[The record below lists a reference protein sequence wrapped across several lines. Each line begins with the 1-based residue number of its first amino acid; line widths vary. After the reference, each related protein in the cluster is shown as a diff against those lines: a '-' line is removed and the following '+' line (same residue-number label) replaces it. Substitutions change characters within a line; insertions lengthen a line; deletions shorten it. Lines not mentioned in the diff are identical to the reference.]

1 MTPGFSGPH
10 AGWLSDWISEHPIHS
25 GDVFAIS
32 KGENEM
38 DNMITGILSAVLFIA
53 FVAGLAE
60 SIGALPFMLIVG
72 IVSIMVLIDLGQ
84 SIKQGFS
91 KGDGKKDE

>member
-1 MTPGFSGPH
+1 
-10 AGWLSDWISEHPIHS
+10 
-25 GDVFAIS
+25 
-32 KGENEM
+32 M
-38 DNMITGILSAVLFIA
+38 DNSITGILSAVLFIA

-72 IVSIMVLIDLGQ
+72 VVSTMLLVDLVQ

-91 KGDGKKDE
+91 DNRKQNDH

>member
-1 MTPGFSGPH
+1 
-10 AGWLSDWISEHPIHS
+10 
-25 GDVFAIS
+25 
-32 KGENEM
+32 M
-38 DNMITGILSAVLFIA
+38 DNSITGILSAVLFIA

-72 IVSIMVLIDLGQ
+72 VVSTMLLVDLVQ

-91 KGDGKKDE
+91 DNRKQNNN